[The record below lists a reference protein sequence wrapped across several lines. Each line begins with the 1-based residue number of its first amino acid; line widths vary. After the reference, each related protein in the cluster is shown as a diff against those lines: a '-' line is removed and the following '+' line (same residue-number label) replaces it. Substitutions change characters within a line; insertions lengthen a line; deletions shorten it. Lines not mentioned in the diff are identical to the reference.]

1 MIDRQLYLIA
11 LVGIPGSGKSGITAR
26 STLPVVSS
34 DTVRAELLG
43 DDSCQDQADRVWAE
57 VHRRLAAHLARG
69 ESVVLDATNL
79 DPDHR
84 APLLEIARAAGA
96 APVAWRITT
105 PHTTARRYNER
116 RGAAG
121 GRLVPAEAMD
131 RMIGLFNR
139 RCSTTALKAEGWT
152 VRNITTEVR
161 PGPAVGKRQTAGAV

>member
-1 MIDRQLYLIA
+1 MVNTSLYLIA
-11 LVGIPGSGKSGITAR
+11 LVGIPGSGKSTVTDR

-34 DTVRAELLG
+34 DQVRADLLG
-43 DDSCQDQADRVWAE
+43 DPSCQDQAAVVWAE
-57 VHRRLAAHLARG
+57 VHRRLAAHLAAG

-96 APVAWRITT
+96 TPVAWRITT
-105 PHTTARRYNER
+105 PHTTSRRCNER

-121 GRLVPAEAMD
+121 GRLVPDGAMD

-139 RCSTTALKAEGWT
+139 RCTSSVLRAEGWT
-152 VRNITTEVR
+152 VRNIATEV
-161 PGPAVGKRQTAGAV
+161 PDGALL